1 MKRTHTFGKT
11 LPSNR
16 EKSKKWETLR
26 ATCLVLFLSVS
37 FAAYSQITVNLKDIS
52 LRASLKKIEQVSS
65 YKFFY
70 NENLTELN
78 QKVSLNVQNATIE
91 QTMEKLLHGMEL
103 SYRKEKENVIVLVR
117 KVRESKQAVKTVTGK
132 VIDVNGEPI
141 IGASV
146 QVKGESK
153 GTITDFDGK
162 FILSDVPENSI
173 LTFSYIGYATIDVAA
188 TDKKLSKITMV
199 EDSKLID
206 EVVVVG
212 YGVQKKSDITGSVT
226 SVKSA
231 ELLSAPNANTAQA
244 LQGRVA
250 GVVVQDAA
258 ALSVYGSKGANGVI
272 LVTTKNGKNGKP
284 QVTYNGFLSFDEVR
298 RKLPALNARDYA
310 LLVNEAREE
319 NGLEPVFG
327 PDEIPLEHQTT
338 NWQDKIFRK
347 ALSQS
352 HNVSLSGAKENMSY
366 FIAGG
371 YVNKDGIVQ
380 NTNFKQYT
388 LRANFKVQATS
399 RLNFSLNTFF
409 SYDETHNGD
418 YGQAIAS
425 ALQWSPTKRIYDSE
439 SKGGYMQPGGG
450 VGPVSIYNPVGYALE
465 TVDENSV
472 ASSKI
477 SLMAEYKF
485 WDFLKLSSLFAYKTN
500 SDMYGWFDNPL
511 RRSQPVGR
519 RQQIR

>member
-1 MKRTHTFGKT
+1 MA
-11 LPSNR
+11 
-16 EKSKKWETLR
+16 W
-26 ATCLVLFLSVS
+26 S
-37 FAAYSQITVNLKDIS
+37 F
-52 LRASLKKIEQVSS
+52 
-65 YKFFY
+65 
-70 NENLTELN
+70 LTE
-78 QKVSLNVQNATIE
+78 K
-91 QTMEKLLHGMEL
+91 K
-103 SYRKEKENVIVLVR
+103 NVIVLVR

-162 FILSDVPENSI
+162 FTLSDVPENSI

-272 LVTTKNGKNGKP
+272 LVTTKNGKTGKP

-298 RKLPALNARDYA
+298 RKTAGTQCAR
-310 LLVNEAREE
+310 LC
-319 NGLEPVFG
+319 
-327 PDEIPLEHQTT
+327 
-338 NWQDKIFRK
+338 
-347 ALSQS
+347 
-352 HNVSLSGAKENMSY
+352 
-366 FIAGG
+366 
-371 YVNKDGIVQ
+371 
-380 NTNFKQYT
+380 
-388 LRANFKVQATS
+388 
-399 RLNFSLNTFF
+399 
-409 SYDETHNGD
+409 
-418 YGQAIAS
+418 
-425 ALQWSPTKRIYDSE
+425 
-439 SKGGYMQPGGG
+439 
-450 VGPVSIYNPVGYALE
+450 PVS
-465 TVDENSV
+465 
-472 ASSKI
+472 
-477 SLMAEYKF
+477 
-485 WDFLKLSSLFAYKTN
+485 
-500 SDMYGWFDNPL
+500 
-511 RRSQPVGR
+511 Q
-519 RQQIR
+519 

>member
-1 MKRTHTFGKT
+1 
-11 LPSNR
+11 
-16 EKSKKWETLR
+16 
-26 ATCLVLFLSVS
+26 
-37 FAAYSQITVNLKDIS
+37 
-52 LRASLKKIEQVSS
+52 
-65 YKFFY
+65 
-70 NENLTELN
+70 
-78 QKVSLNVQNATIE
+78 
-91 QTMEKLLHGMEL
+91 
-103 SYRKEKENVIVLVR
+103 
-117 KVRESKQAVKTVTGK
+117 
-132 VIDVNGEPI
+132 
-141 IGASV
+141 
-146 QVKGESK
+146 
-153 GTITDFDGK
+153 
-162 FILSDVPENSI
+162 
-173 LTFSYIGYATIDVAA
+173 
-188 TDKKLSKITMV
+188 
-199 EDSKLID
+199 
-206 EVVVVG
+206 
-212 YGVQKKSDITGSVT
+212 
-226 SVKSA
+226 
-231 ELLSAPNANTAQA
+231 
-244 LQGRVA
+244 
-250 GVVVQDAA
+250 
-258 ALSVYGSKGANGVI
+258 
-272 LVTTKNGKNGKP
+272 
-284 QVTYNGFLSFDEVR
+284 
-298 RKLPALNARDYA
+298 
-310 LLVNEAREE
+310 
-319 NGLEPVFG
+319 
-327 PDEIPLEHQTT
+327 
-338 NWQDKIFRK
+338 
-347 ALSQS
+347 
-352 HNVSLSGAKENMSY
+352 MSY

-439 SKGGYMQPGGG
+439 SKGGYTQPGGG